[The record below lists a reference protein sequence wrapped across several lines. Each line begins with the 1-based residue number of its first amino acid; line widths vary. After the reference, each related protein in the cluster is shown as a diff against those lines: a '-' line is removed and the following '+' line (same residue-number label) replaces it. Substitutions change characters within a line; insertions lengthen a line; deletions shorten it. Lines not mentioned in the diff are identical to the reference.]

1 MPHDAWF
8 YWSHRLICHR
18 RLFRRVHRLH
28 HKSQNPSPWA
38 AYAFDVGEAFLNAA
52 YLPLVLTILPA
63 SHLAAFLFMA
73 HMILRNAIGHCG
85 YELFPA
91 RRDGRPLIDWLT
103 TTTHHDLHHA
113 DLRWNFGL
121 YFTFWDRLMGT
132 EHPDYHARFAAA
144 ATGQAPRL
152 APARRIT

>member
-1 MPHDAWF
+1 M
-8 YWSHRLICHR
+8 
-18 RLFRRVHRLH
+18 
-28 HKSQNPSPWA
+28 
-38 AYAFDVGEAFLNAA
+38 FLNAA

-63 SHLAAFLFMA
+63 SHLSAFLFLA

-91 RRDGRPLIDWLT
+91 RRGGRPLMDCLT

-113 DLRWNFGL
+113 DPRWNFGL

-144 ATGQAPRL
+144 TGQAPRL
-152 APARRIT
+152 APARR